1 MIVKER
7 QYQLISRQ
15 FKPNKPSVKT
25 PGPPKVKSGG
35 SKQNVLKPIPTPEER
50 ILMLSKARKLDA
62 ETKQISK
69 GY

>member
-1 MIVKER
+1 
-7 QYQLISRQ
+7 
-15 FKPNKPSVKT
+15 VKT

-35 SKQNVLKPIPTPEER
+35 NKQNVLKPFPTPEER

-62 ETKQISK
+62 ETRQINK